1 MRSDA
6 GEPSG
11 TAGEPI
17 LGVLRHA
24 GITDAAIVVVRWF
37 GGVKL
42 GTGGLG
48 RAYRDAAA
56 AALAA
61 APRLVVPLGRRW
73 RLEFP
78 YDLVGRIEHLLGAC
92 GGRRDAAE
100 FGAGVVWTVWLP
112 AARGE
117 EFAREAASLGQGR
130 VLVAPAGEPLI
141 PRPPAFPNATRA
153 FFGRGPR
160 ALVSSACSTRLPVAL
175 VRRMPSIAR
184 PLRRSCRACPGS
196 RACTGRSSNCGSS
209 RRPPP

>member
-1 MRSDA
+1 MGPETPVTAYTTLGGDGEAEIRVERSRFLATARPVADASAARALVAAIARVHHDARHVCWACRLGHGAQATELRSDA

-61 APRLVVPLGRRW
+61 APQLVVPLGV
-73 RLEFP
+73 RLRLAFP
-78 YDLVGRIEHLLGAC
+78 YDLLGRVEHLLGNC
-92 GGRRDAAE
+92 GGRLDAAE
-100 FGAGVVWTVWLP
+100 FDAGVAWTVWLP
-112 AARGE
+112 AARGD
-117 EFAREAASLGQGR
+117 EFARELAAIGQGR
-130 VLVAPAGEPLI
+130 IRNEH
-141 PRPPAFPNATRA
+141 
-153 FFGRGPR
+153 
-160 ALVSSACSTRLPVAL
+160 VS
-175 VRRMPSIAR
+175 
-184 PLRRSCRACPGS
+184 G
-196 RACTGRSSNCGSS
+196 
-209 RRPPP
+209 

>member
-1 MRSDA
+1 MTPETPPTAYTTLAGSGESELRVERSRFLAAARPVADAAASRAVVAEAARLHHDARHVCWGCRLGRGGPAAESRSDD
-6 GEPSG
+6 GEPAG

-24 GITDAAIVVVRWF
+24 GITDAVIVVVRWF

-61 APRLVVPLGRRW
+61 APRLVVPLGRTW

-78 YDLVGRIEHLLGAC
+78 YDLVGRLEHLLGSC
-92 GGRRDAAE
+92 GGRREQAE

-130 VLVAPAGEPLI
+130 LRIEPAREP
-141 PRPPAFPNATRA
+141 
-153 FFGRGPR
+153 
-160 ALVSSACSTRLPVAL
+160 
-175 VRRMPSIAR
+175 
-184 PLRRSCRACPGS
+184 
-196 RACTGRSSNCGSS
+196 
-209 RRPPP
+209 

>member
-1 MRSDA
+1 MTPDSPSISYTTLAGIGETEIRVERSRFLATARPVADAAAARAAVTEAARVHHDARHVCWGCRLGRGGPPSESRSDD
-6 GEPSG
+6 GEPAG

-24 GITDAAIVVVRWF
+24 EITDAAIVVVRWF

-78 YDLVGRIEHLLGAC
+78 YDLVGRIEHLLGNC

-117 EFAREAASLGQGR
+117 EFAREAAALGQGR
-130 VLVAPAGEPLI
+130 VRIAPASEP
-141 PRPPAFPNATRA
+141 
-153 FFGRGPR
+153 
-160 ALVSSACSTRLPVAL
+160 
-175 VRRMPSIAR
+175 
-184 PLRRSCRACPGS
+184 
-196 RACTGRSSNCGSS
+196 
-209 RRPPP
+209 